1 MKRFAYFIEE
11 HEVIECLELT
21 FGNVRSDLRL
31 LNQLSREYFGEGI
44 QELAMGSSETQH
56 FVANNF
62 GRIVVAHQH
71 MEDDVVVGLIP
82 SPPPRIPLSRIENRG

>member
-11 HEVIECLELT
+11 HEVIERLELT

-44 QELAMGSSETQH
+44 QELAMGGSETQH
-56 FVANNF
+56 FVANAF
-62 GRIVVAHQH
+62 GRIVVAREQL
-71 MEDDVVVGLIP
+71 DDDIVVGLIP
-82 SPPPRIPLSRIENRG
+82 SPPPRIPLSRIDNRG